1 MLPGNTWVSMEENEK
16 SRINIDPESTSDHFA
31 IFINDRTIMIICKN
45 KKVVL
50 PVVQNNMI
58 IQGPEIPY

>member
-1 MLPGNTWVSMEENEK
+1 MK
-16 SRINIDPESTSDHFA
+16 SQEFTLIQSPQVTIFA
-31 IFINDRTIMIICKN
+31 IFINHGTIMISWKN
-45 KKVVL
+45 KKGAL

>member
-1 MLPGNTWVSMEENEK
+1 MK
-16 SRINIDPESTSDHFA
+16 SLEFTLIQSLQVTIFA
-31 IFINDRTIMIICKN
+31 IFINDRTIMINCKN
-45 KKVVL
+45 KKGAL

>member
-1 MLPGNTWVSMEENEK
+1 MEENEK
-16 SRINIDPESTSDHFA
+16 SRIYMDPESTSSNIFA
-31 IFINDRTIMIICKN
+31 IFINHRTIMIIWKN
-45 KKVVL
+45 KKGAL